1 MDRIIIVVKNW
12 PNDPH
17 ANYQPNLD
25 FKQYLKAKESL
36 AEENYNLIE

>member
-1 MDRIIIVVKNW
+1 MDWIITMVKNW
-12 PNDPH
+12 LDTLH
-17 ANYQPNLD
+17 ANCTPNLD